1 MPILSQRPFQPQ
13 VFPRPHRSEDQHV
26 KNRDKVDESDFKAL
40 IDEVEN
46 QDDQIDEIREGYVEL
61 GEMMQLV
68 LEELKN

>member
-1 MPILSQRPFQPQ
+1 DQ
-13 VFPRPHRSEDQHV
+13 VKERISRLEEKISEVESHV

>member
-1 MPILSQRPFQPQ
+1 MTSDEDFLKTIVISLSLSRLISLLSGKYPSF
-13 VFPRPHRSEDQHV
+13 
-26 KNRDKVDESDFKAL
+26 DESDFKAL